1 MTIEW
6 TKKTRFLRI
15 LRDGQAADRPL
26 VSAWRHFIEA
36 ERDSE
41 LLAAATVAFQ
51 REHDWDFVKINPR
64 TTYYAEVWG
73 NEYDYEQYDG
83 VVPAVAKAQISTADE
98 LRRITRRPADAEP
111 FREQL
116 ATIAGVRRELGEDV
130 PIVQTLFS
138 PLAVLEYLGGHRTLA
153 SYRPAI
159 REATPLPGLLAA
171 SPNEVHAAL
180 RHITETLAG
189 YARAA
194 LQAGADGIFYAVL
207 GLARDGYLTEEE
219 YETFGRPYD
228 LMLLKEIA
236 PAPIILHTCGPEAHP
251 ERFADYP
258 VSALHWADRAPG
270 NPPLAESLSW
280 SESPV
285 AMGGVDERLFA
296 AAGSADE
303 VARQADEAIRS
314 LTGRP
319 FVLAPGCGLPLE
331 SDREALRALR
341 AAVEQQHTPE
351 Q

>member
-1 MTIEW
+1 MLEMTIEW
-6 TKKTRFLRI
+6 TKKARFLHI

-73 NEYDYEQYDG
+73 NEYDYDSYDG
-83 VVPAVAKAQISTADE
+83 VVPAVAKAQLATTGD
-98 LRRITRRPADAEP
+98 LRRITTRPADAKP
-111 FREQL
+111 FLEQL
-116 ATIAGVRRELGEDV
+116 HTIAGVRRELGPEV

-153 SYRPAI
+153 SYRPAN

-171 SPNEVHAAL
+171 NPDEAHAAL
-180 RHITETLAG
+180 RNITETLAG
-189 YARAA
+189 YAKAA

-219 YETFGRPYD
+219 YEEFGRPYD
-228 LMLLKEIA
+228 LLLLKEIA
-236 PAPIILHTCGPEAHP
+236 PVPVILHTCGPEAHP

-258 VSALHWADRAPG
+258 ISALHWADTAPG
-270 NPPLAESLSW
+270 NPPLTESFNW
-280 SESPV
+280 PDSPV
-285 AMGGVDERLFA
+285 AVGGVDERLFA
-296 AAGSADE
+296 SAGSAEE
-303 VARQADEAIRS
+303 VSRQAKEAIQS
-314 LTGRP
+314 LAGRP

-331 SDREALRALR
+331 SDAESLRALR
-341 AAVEQQHTPE
+341 AAVEKS
-351 Q
+351 